1 MIHLET
7 NRLILRNWKNED
19 LHTFIKMNSDKEI
32 MKFFPNILT
41 KDETINFYNKI
52 NDKLNT
58 YGYGLY
64 ACELKSNKNFIG
76 FIGFHNTTLPGIIN
90 DNFIEIG
97 WRINKIYW
105 NNGFASEGALAC
117 IKHGFTNLNFQQI
130 YSFTSKLN
138 IPSQKVM
145 KKIKMNYLKDFNHPR
160 VSKNS
165 KLYPH
170 VLYYIKNDK
179 GT

>member
-1 MIHLET
+1 MIHLKT

-19 LHTFIKMNSDKEI
+19 LHTFIKINSDREI

-52 NDKLNT
+52 NDELNT

-76 FIGFHNTTLPGIIN
+76 FIGFHNTTLPSIIN

-97 WRINKIYW
+97 
-105 NNGFASEGALAC
+105 
-117 IKHGFTNLNFQQI
+117 
-130 YSFTSKLN
+130 
-138 IPSQKVM
+138 
-145 KKIKMNYLKDFNHPR
+145 
-160 VSKNS
+160 
-165 KLYPH
+165 
-170 VLYYIKNDK
+170 
-179 GT
+179 